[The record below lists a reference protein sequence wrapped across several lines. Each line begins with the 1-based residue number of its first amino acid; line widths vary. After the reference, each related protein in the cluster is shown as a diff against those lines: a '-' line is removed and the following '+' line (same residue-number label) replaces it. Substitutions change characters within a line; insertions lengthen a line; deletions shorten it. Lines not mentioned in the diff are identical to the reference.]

1 MCVFS
6 IPQLNVKFRFDG
18 VPRRNTM
25 HEAHNT
31 YYVNAKFIYVSIERM
46 KKKEERN
53 TNHAVSVWYL
63 AALEFGRKRDKST
76 N

>member
-46 KKKEERN
+46 KKKNEIRIML
-53 TNHAVSVWYL
+53 SLYGIWPQ
-63 AALEFGRKRDKST
+63 
-76 N
+76 